1 MIKPS
6 MEKIEKDPKLKVK
19 SFRDG
24 VQIRLTNRKIS
35 LADTEDGNYIIEF
48 LYATDEADKPATFHE
63 NFRGPNGIRRSLIKL
78 SDEAMEALVLA
89 YSLKKDVEN
98 KVEMMELQSDDR
110 LHNIGFLIPSN
121 KHRVIFKEMNKF
133 KLLEMSL
140 IEARKDPD
148 QAKLRDL
155 LTTFKGEVELKLK
168 PSTGDVPTTEDEKL
182 EVLFSVAKSF
192 KKNLLI
198 MKDNAKSDL
207 EKEDIDKEL
216 FVMERFLPV
225 MMTKEEIIN
234 HLSKIGIESLP
245 NIGAKMGKA
254 QKELKGKADG
264 SDIKDVVITHFNGK

>member
-1 MIKPS
+1 MNLNLKTIT
-6 MEKIEKDPKLKVK
+6 KDVKFKVR

-24 VQIRLTNRKIS
+24 VQVRLTNRKINVV
-35 LADTEDGNYIIEF
+35 DTNDGNYIIECLF
-48 LYATDEADKPATFHE
+48 AAKNADQPAIKHE

-78 SDEAMEALVLA
+78 SDEAMEAIVLA
-89 YSLKKDVEN
+89 YLGKKDIERRVE
-98 KVEMMELQSDDR
+98 EMKRRDDDS
-110 LHNIGFLIPSN
+110 LHQIAFLMPSN

-133 KLLEMSL
+133 KLLEVSL
-140 IEARKDPD
+140 TEARKDPD